1 MAVDSRHGAG
11 TRQSVWLRRSTAH
24 RSGCVVSTSDRKPA
38 LTMHQLREIAAQI
51 ATGES
56 PTKLADEFE
65 VTLSALDDSLAAI
78 AASIAT
84 VSAKRR
90 ENA

>member
-1 MAVDSRHGAG
+1 M
-11 TRQSVWLRRSTAH
+11 T
-24 RSGCVVSTSDRKPA
+24 TSDRKPA
-38 LTMHQLREIAAQI
+38 LTMHQLREIAARI

-56 PTKLADEFE
+56 RTKLADEFE
-65 VTLSALDDSLAAI
+65 VTLLALDDSLAAI

-84 VSAKRR
+84 VSAKDR